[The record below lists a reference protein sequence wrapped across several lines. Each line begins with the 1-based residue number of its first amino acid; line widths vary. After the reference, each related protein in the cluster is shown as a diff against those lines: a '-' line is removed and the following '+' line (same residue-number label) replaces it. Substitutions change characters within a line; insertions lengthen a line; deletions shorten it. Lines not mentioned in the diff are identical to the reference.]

1 MHFFHQ
7 FYFSFNRFTAI
18 RVHKFVLFVDFH
30 RYFSIR
36 RLMQSNTN
44 YSICSLSNLL
54 PNYILV
60 KRGLIAENHTLF
72 VLGVLQ
78 WVNRRF
84 HLNWLLFFF
93 FDLLSIFLRMT
104 GILVL
109 ILLRCYELLLLLW
122 TLCICL
128 CQLHLLSL
136 YF

>member
-7 FYFSFNRFTAI
+7 LYFSFNRFTAI

-54 PNYILV
+54 SNYILV

-128 CQLHLLSL
+128 YQLHLLSL
-136 YF
+136 